1 MEKER
6 HQKFVELWNHGSE
19 VIGYISIF
27 DNIYTKECG
36 KKTSIINCEVYVEK
50 LMTIEKE
57 YELYKEPSK
66 YQNVTLDFTV
76 IMEKTENY
84 AELEEKL
91 KEFKKDILVD
101 CKLIDIYMDDKKKVT
116 IRFTIG
122 SNERTLEQAEIQGF
136 KDSFIE
142 FIEKSY
148 AIVK

>member
-1 MEKER
+1 
-6 HQKFVELWNHGSE
+6 
-19 VIGYISIF
+19 
-27 DNIYTKECG
+27 
-36 KKTSIINCEVYVEK
+36 
-50 LMTIEKE
+50 MTIEKE

-116 IRFTIG
+116 IRFTM
-122 SNERTLEQAEIQGF
+122 
-136 KDSFIE
+136 
-142 FIEKSY
+142 
-148 AIVK
+148 